1 MKRAYIFD
9 IDGTLMDT
17 THRQHLIDGT
27 ITPKNWDAFFAACD
41 QDPPIPHIIE
51 LAGKLA
57 DGSDILF
64 VTGRSDDV
72 RQKTINSLNVA
83 FYAAFGTP
91 LDWIKSEDI
100 YMRPSGD
107 HRADTIVKSELLD
120 QVIADG
126 WTPIM
131 VFEDRASVVTMWR
144 ERGIPCCQVAPGD
157 F

>member
-27 ITPKNWDAFFAACD
+27 TIPKDWPAFYAACD
-41 QDPPIPHIIE
+41 QDPPIPHMVGLLHAISAE
-51 LAGKLA
+51 N
-57 DGSDILF
+57 DVLF
-64 VTGRSDDV
+64 ITGRTEDV
-72 RQKTINSLNVA
+72 REKTLESFRKHIGKW
-83 FYAAFGTP
+83 AAKG
-91 LDWIKSEDI
+91 EDL

-107 HRADTIVKSELLD
+107 YRADTIVKSELMD
-120 QVIADG
+120 QIIAAG

-131 VFEDRASVVTMWR
+131 VFEDRASVVQMWR
-144 ERGIPCCQVAPGD
+144 DRGIPCAQVAPGN

>member
-1 MKRAYIFD
+1 MTKRAYIFD

-27 ITPKNWDAFFAACD
+27 TTPKDWPAFFAACD
-41 QDPPIPHIIE
+41 QDPPIPHMIDLLHA
-51 LAGKLA
+51 LAA
-57 DGSDILF
+57 ENDILF
-64 VTGRSDDV
+64 VTGRTEDV
-72 RQKTINSLNVA
+72 REKTLESFRRHVGA
-83 FYAAFGTP
+83 WAAAT
-91 LDWIKSEDI
+91 EDL

-107 HRADTIVKSELLD
+107 HRADTIVKSELMD
-120 QVIADG
+120 RIIADG

-144 ERGIPCCQVAPGD
+144 ERGIPCCQVAEGN